1 MASFLLLPIAL
12 VAVTLALLLRPLL
25 CRTPPA
31 GDASGPAA
39 RGSAHPE
46 ERPGAAAGPDARGA
60 APRAAGEAGE
70 ATGGEP
76 PAFLEGGAPPAGSA
90 PPGSAPPAWRTALV
104 IAVALPLL
112 GAGIY
117 LHLGSWGSIAGGTEH
132 PAGDPAA
139 LVERLAAR
147 LEEAPDDGE
156 GWMRLARSY
165 VALERYR
172 EGAEAFAEAHRRLG
186 DHPDLLAEYAEA
198 EALAAGSRFAG
209 RPAELIERAL
219 ERDPR
224 HARALWLS
232 GFAALQD
239 ARPGVA
245 AERWRT
251 LLALPETGPEQAR
264 TIESLIAHVSGEPDT
279 SPERGEGPVLMVR
292 VQLDGR
298 FHGELDGSESLF
310 VYAQEV
316 GGPPMPLAALRRPA
330 SALPLVV
337 RLDDR
342 ASLLPER
349 LLSSARRVRVG
360 ARISRSGAARA
371 REGDIQGMSEAIA
384 LRPGEIAVT
393 VRLDRRLP

>member
-1 MASFLLLPIAL
+1 MGVFVLLLAAL

-25 CRTPPA
+25 SRTPQA
-31 GDASGPAA
+31 GGASGPAA
-39 RGSAHPE
+39 TGAAHPDG
-46 ERPGAAAGPDARGA
+46 RPGAGAGPDAQGA
-60 APRAAGEAGE
+60 APRAAGEAI
-70 ATGGEP
+70 GGEP
-76 PAFLEGGAPPAGSA
+76 PASLEEGAPPAESA
-90 PPGSAPPAWRTALV
+90 PPGFAPPAWRTALV

-112 GAGIY
+112 GTGIHF
-117 LHLGSWGSIAGGTEH
+117 HLGSWESIAGGTDH
-132 PAGDPAA
+132 PAGDPRA

-147 LEEAPDDGE
+147 LGEEPGDGE

-172 EGAEAFAEAHRRLG
+172 EGADAFAEAHRLLG

-198 EALAAGSRFAG
+198 VALAAGSRFEG

-224 HARALWLS
+224 HAQALWLS
-232 GFAALQD
+232 GFAALQR

-264 TIESLIAHVSGEPDT
+264 VIESLIARVAGEPESAPDG
-279 SPERGEGPVLMVR
+279 REGPVLMVR
-292 VQLDGR
+292 VRLDER
-298 FHGELDGSESLF
+298 FHGELEGSESLF
-310 VYAQEV
+310 VYAQEE

-330 SALPLVV
+330 SALPLAV

-342 ASLLPER
+342 ASLLSER
-349 LLSSARRVRVG
+349 LLSSAQRVRVG
-360 ARISRSGAARA
+360 ARISRSGGARA
-371 REGDIQGMSEAIA
+371 QGGDIQGMSEAID
-384 LRPGEIAVT
+384 LRPGEIEVK
-393 VRLDRRLP
+393 VLLDRRLP